1 MSSTRLAIHGVMLA
15 DAKRNQA
22 LAQSLVAAVRPG
34 DVVIDLG
41 AGSGLL
47 ALVAARQGA
56 RKVYAIERSPMA
68 AVARRLVAQN
78 GYEEV
83 IEVVQ
88 ADSFDW
94 QPPERAQVL
103 ISETLGFAVFD
114 EQLRACVADA
124 RERMLVPDARIIPER
139 IDVYAAPVSPVPG
152 IVDIGDM
159 DELLGF
165 DFSPLARLFRSAHQ
179 RGYVPEE
186 SELAPPELLCRVDCR
201 TMAMEAELDMEAV
214 FECRRAG
221 VLAGFA
227 LWFVADMGA
236 GITMSSRSPD
246 PDDNH
251 WGQALLGAGE
261 RGFVE
266 PGQPIRLA
274 LRMVDSRRSFR
285 LEWSHTLLAAAPPQ
299 RVPGT

>member
-15 DAKRNQA
+15 DVKRNQA
-22 LAQSLVAAVRPG
+22 LAESLAAAIRPG
-34 DVVIDLG
+34 DVVVDLG

-56 RKVYAIERSPMA
+56 RKVYAIERSSMA

-78 GYEEV
+78 GYEGV
-83 IEVVQ
+83 IEVVE

-114 EQLRACVADA
+114 EQFRACVADA
-124 RERMLVPDARIIPER
+124 RERMLVPDGRIIPGR
-139 IDVYAAPVSPVPG
+139 IDVHAAPVSPVPG
-152 IVDIGDM
+152 IVDIGRM
-159 DELLGF
+159 DDVLGF
-165 DFSPLARLFRSAHQ
+165 DFSPLARLFRGAHQ

-186 SELAPPELLCRVDCR
+186 SELALPRLLCSVDCR
-201 TMAMEAELDMEAV
+201 TMAMEAVLDAEAV

-227 LWFVADMGA
+227 LWFAADMGA

-266 PGQPIRLA
+266 PGQAIRLA

-285 LEWSHTLLAAAPPQ
+285 LEWSHSLLAGAA
-299 RVPGT
+299 RVHDA

>member
-1 MSSTRLAIHGVMLA
+1 A
-15 DAKRNQA
+15 RNQA
-22 LAQSLVAAVRPG
+22 LARSLEAAVRPG
-34 DVVIDLG
+34 DVVVDLG

-56 RKVYAIERSPMA
+56 RKVYAIERSSMA
-68 AVARRLVAQN
+68 TVARRLVAQN
-78 GYEEV
+78 GYEQV

-114 EQLRACVADA
+114 EQFRACMADA
-124 RERMLVPDARIIPER
+124 RERMLVAGGRIIPER
-139 IDVYAAPVSPVPG
+139 IDVYAAPVSPVAHVP
-152 IVDIGDM
+152 DIGHM
-159 DELLGF
+159 DEILGF
-165 DFSPLARLFRSAHQ
+165 DFSPLARMFRGAHQ
-179 RGYVPEE
+179 RAYVPEE
-186 SELAPPELLCRVDCR
+186 DLLAPPRMLCSVDCR
-201 TMAMEAELDMEAV
+201 TMAMEAELYAEAV

-246 PDDNH
+246 PEDNH

-266 PGQPIRLA
+266 PGQAIRLA
-274 LRMVDSRRSFR
+274 LGMVDHRRSFR
-285 LEWSHTLLAAAPPQ
+285 LEWSHALLAGAAAGL
-299 RVPGT
+299 VPSP